1 MFFRII
7 LMSLFVTSILNASIP
22 SHNYYDYMESM
33 QNNSPEFIKMKVV
46 DVKIQLK
53 NNKYRVQIIAE
64 VLEVYKTFTS
74 LNAKDVIFI
83 NYDFDQGLS
92 LDEPIPILEKD
103 RIYMAHLIDSVTI
116 FSYSPYAMSKS
127 FH

>member
-7 LMSLFVTSILNASIP
+7 LMCLFVTSILNASLP
-22 SHNYYDYMESM
+22 SHNFDYMESM
-33 QNNSPEFIKMKVV
+33 KDNSPEFIKMRVV

-53 NNKYRVQIIAE
+53 ENKYSVQIIAE

-92 LDEPIPILEKD
+92 LGEPIPILEKN
-103 RIYMAHLIDSVTI
+103 RVYNARLIDSVTI
-116 FSYSPYAMSKS
+116 YSYAPYAMSKS
-127 FH
+127 FD